1 MSTGLWCTVRD
12 LGPDFETSD
21 YAAEAVKAA
30 SYLMWALSGRKYTGA
45 TTVTERYV
53 RFAPLINTRL
63 IQEAAI
69 INSRVNKALSIV
81 EPWVSAETRIR
92 LRGQP
97 VTEVVA
103 VRNVNGGIVSPD
115 SYYLVDHS
123 TLQFSEGALIVPA
136 DIEVTY
142 SYGAVPPTL
151 GRMAARRVAQEFVKL
166 WEGDEDC
173 ALPQRVTSVTR
184 QGVTYT
190 VLDSQDFLEEMR
202 LGIYEVDLFLKTV
215 NPNKAQ
221 KRSKV
226 FSPDI
231 PKARRYTP
239 KAAVYAA
246 NAATDFVVAK
256 SGSTTLTLNL
266 SDFDAEFLYTETGWV
281 PEMDIHSYD
290 GTRTLTISGAA
301 ISVTATQVLIT
312 VTYEQAH
319 SILKLVDPGTWDLYA
334 TKNETTTNIVSGN
347 LSINLTV

>member
-1 MSTGLWCTVRD
+1 MATGLWCTVRD
-12 LGPDFETSD
+12 LGPDYETSD

-97 VTEVVA
+97 VTEIVA

-115 SYYLVDHS
+115 SYYMVDHS
-123 TLQFSEGALIVPA
+123 TLQFAEGALIVPA

-142 SYGAVPPTL
+142 SYGANPPTL
-151 GRMAARRVAQEFVKL
+151 GKMAARRVAIEFVKL

-215 NPNKAQ
+215 NPNRAQ
-221 KRSKV
+221 KRAKV

-239 KAAVYAA
+239 KPLVYTTSAT
-246 NAATDFVVAK
+246 TDFNVSK
-256 SGSTTLTLNL
+256 SGSTTLTLTL
-266 SDFDAEFLYTETGWV
+266 ADFDAEFLYAQTGWV
-281 PEMDIHSYD
+281 PELDIHSYNGD
-290 GTRTLTISGAA
+290 RTITISGDA
-301 ISVTATQVLIT
+301 IAVTSTQVSLT
-312 VTYEQAH
+312 VTYEQAQAVV
-319 SILKLVDPGTWDLYA
+319 KLADPGTWDLYA
-334 TKNETTTNIVSGN
+334 TRNGVTTNIASGN
-347 LSINLTV
+347 LVIDLTL

>member
-1 MSTGLWCTVRD
+1 MASGLWVTVRD
-12 LGPDFETSD
+12 LGPEWETSD

-69 INSRVNKALSIV
+69 INSRINKALAVV
-81 EPWVSAETRIR
+81 EPWVSSETRIR

-97 VTEVVA
+97 VTEIVA
-103 VRNVNGGIVSPD
+103 IRNVDGGIVSPD
-115 SYYLVDHS
+115 SYFLVDYS
-123 TLQFSEGALIVPA
+123 TVQFSEGALIVPA

-142 SYGAVPPTL
+142 SYGANPPTL
-151 GRMAARRVAQEFVKL
+151 GKMAARRVAIEFVKL
-166 WEGDEDC
+166 WEGDSDC
-173 ALPQRVTSVTR
+173 ALPQRITSVSR

-215 NPNKAQ
+215 NPNRAQ
-221 KRSKV
+221 RRSKV

-239 KAAVYAA
+239 KPFVYAS
-246 NAATDFVVAK
+246 NAETDFRVSK

-266 SDFDAEFLYTETGWV
+266 EDFDAEFLDSEEGWV
-281 PEMDIHSYD
+281 PELDIHSYD
-290 GTRTLTISGAA
+290 GTRTLTISGEA
-301 ISVTATQVLIT
+301 IQVTSTTVSLT
-312 VTYEQAH
+312 VTYEQAQTV
-319 SILKLVDPGTWDLYA
+319 LKLADPGSWDLYA
-334 TKNETTTNIVSGN
+334 TKLDTTTNIVSGN
-347 LSINLTV
+347 LVIDLTL

>member
-1 MSTGLWCTVRD
+1 MATGLWCTVRD
-12 LGPDFETSD
+12 LGPEYETSD

-69 INSRVNKALSIV
+69 INSRINKALSIV

-97 VTEVVA
+97 VTEIVA

-115 SYYLVDHS
+115 SYYMVDHS
-123 TLQFSEGALIVPA
+123 TLQFAEGALIVPA

-142 SYGAVPPTL
+142 SYGANPPTL
-151 GRMAARRVAQEFVKL
+151 GKMAARRVAIEFVKL

-202 LGIYEVDLFLKTV
+202 LGIYEVDLFLKTA
-215 NPNKAQ
+215 NPNRAQ
-221 KRSKV
+221 RRSKV

-239 KAAVYAA
+239 KALVYAA
-246 NAATDFVVAK
+246 NPLTDFRVAK
-256 SGSTTLTLNL
+256 TGSTTLTIPLA
-266 SDFDAEFLYTETGWV
+266 DIDAEFLYSEVGWV
-281 PEMDIHSYD
+281 PELDIHSYD
-290 GTRTLTISGAA
+290 GTRTITLTGDA
-301 ISVTATQVLIT
+301 IDVTSTSVVLT
-312 VTYEQAH
+312 VSYAQAH
-319 SILKLVDPGTWDLYA
+319 SVLKLADPGTWDLQA
-334 TKNETTTNIVSGN
+334 TRQDVTTNVATGN
-347 LSINLTV
+347 LVIDLTL